1 MNKQD
6 VIEFFNRCADGWDL
20 TNHKDPVVMAKLLDF
35 AGIKQGVSVLDVGCG
50 TGVMFPFYQ
59 ERGVSLLT
67 AVDISPGMVRV
78 AREKYPHH
86 NIVCAD
92 VETLTFAQKFDAAVV
107 FNAFPHFGNPEN
119 LIKVLSGFLKP
130 GGRLTVCHDMSRAEL
145 DRLHAHNAGKVSM
158 GLMHEDE
165 LEKLFNLYL
174 KCDIKISDDEKYV
187 VSGINI

>member
-6 VIEFFNRCADGWDL
+6 VIEFFDRCADGWDL
-20 TNHKDPVVMAKLLDF
+20 TNHKDPVIMSKLLDY
-35 AGIKQGVSVLDVGCG
+35 AGIKQGISVLDVGCG

-59 ERGVSLLT
+59 ERGVGLLT
-67 AVDISPGMVRV
+67 AVDISSGMVRV

-92 VETLTFAQKFDAAVV
+92 VETLSFSQKFDAVVV

-119 LIKVLSGFLKP
+119 LIKVLSGFLKE

-165 LEKLFNLYL
+165 LEKLFNNYL
-174 KCDIKISDDEKYV
+174 KCDIKISDEEKYV